1 MAGAPLDALK
11 RFAQDVKNEDPDY
24 LALNLGRV
32 SEFITKAEL
41 DVDARRQESSAAL
54 ARKLEDR
61 NRKVGV
67 YQYPSPREHAKS
79 LALLQNVP
87 ESSPLLGARSR
98 FGDGDGSFFD
108 RFVASDMNLE
118 ELTDHKQL
126 RLGGEVQ
133 RPDLGFRRQL
143 AAARSGLER
152 APEPTTRIKPYA
164 ERRRERLERE
174 EAVKAR
180 AGTASS
186 GVEETTKEQE
196 GEKLPALPSSA
207 RRAVSPLPRSAP
219 HPPTPSSS
227 TSSSSSASAEHQPF
241 GWEGEKGSAFLS
253 LPPCPPPSQT
263 KRGRPT
269 SAPRAA
275 MRSSG
280 FTSSFLGSA
289 R

>member
-1 MAGAPLDALK
+1 MSGAPLDALK

-24 LALNLGRV
+24 LALNLNRV

-54 ARKLEDR
+54 VRKLEDR

-67 YQYPSPREHAKS
+67 YQYPPPREHAKS

-87 ESSPLLGARSR
+87 ESSPLLGPRSR

-118 ELTDHKQL
+118 ELTDNKQL

-133 RPDLGFRRQL
+133 RPDMGFRRQL

-152 APEPTTRIKPYA
+152 APAPMTRIKPYA

-180 AGTASS
+180 A
-186 GVEETTKEQE
+186 VEDVSATQLD
-196 GEKLPALPSSA
+196 KLPALPSSA
-207 RRAVSPLPRSAP
+207 RRPLSPPPRSAP
-219 HPPTPSSS
+219 HPATPSSPS
-227 TSSSSSASAEHQPF
+227 TSV
-241 GWEGEKGSAFLS
+241 
-253 LPPCPPPSQT
+253 
-263 KRGRPT
+263 
-269 SAPRAA
+269 AA
-275 MRSSG
+275 A
-280 FTSSFLGSA
+280 TA
-289 R
+289 T